1 MPEAVLQPPAP
12 GKPVRHRHTVAPGAP
27 SSAARDGEAPDWLV
41 PLLAKHGLEPHD
53 GWPPAHHQLT
63 ERDLPSEDGEED
75 MPVHTAHDQICLDL
89 RAGLER
95 RYRDR
100 GDVLVAH
107 DLFIYF
113 DGAMPGRGSARRV
126 SPDLFVAFGVPR
138 RGRGSLA
145 VWEERRAPAFVLE
158 VLSEE
163 TWRND
168 IGEKVTLYQAMGV
181 REYFL
186 FDPHGRAQPRL
197 QGWAYRDSGPKP
209 AGVAVNPSR
218 QRRALSASAL
228 PSGMRGIRSEAL
240 GLHLCHT
247 DPWPNVDHVSP
258 DAGKVRWFDADTN
271 RLLETY
277 QESEQRQATETR
289 AATQRADALAAE
301 LEALKARLRAGE
313 AGRAP

>member
-12 GKPVRHRHTVAPGAP
+12 GKPARRRHTTAPGAP
-27 SSAARDGEAPDWLV
+27 SPAAHGGEVPDWLV

-63 ERDLPSEDGEED
+63 ERDLPSADGEED
-75 MPVHTAHDQICLDL
+75 MPVHTVHDQLCLDL

-100 GDVLVAH
+100 DDVLIAH
-107 DLFIYF
+107 DLLVYF
-113 DGAMPGRGSARRV
+113 DGARPGRGSARRV

-145 VWEERRAPAFVLE
+145 VWEQGRAPAFVLE

-163 TWRND
+163 TWRSD
-168 IGEKVTLYQAMGV
+168 IGEKVALYQAMGV

-186 FDPHGRAQPRL
+186 FDPHGRVEPRL
-197 QGWAYRDSGPKP
+197 QAWAYQDSGSKP

-228 PSGMRGIRSEAL
+228 PSGMRGIRSDAL

-247 DPWPNVDHVSP
+247 DPWPNVDHVLP
-258 DAGKVRWFDADTN
+258 GAGKVRWFDADAN

-277 QESEQRQATETR
+277 QEFEQRQAAEIET
-289 AATQRADALAAE
+289 
-301 LEALKARLRAGE
+301 LKARLRAGE

>member
-12 GKPVRHRHTVAPGAP
+12 GKPAHHRHTAAPGAP
-27 SSAARDGEAPDWLV
+27 SSAVRDGEAPDWLA

-107 DLFIYF
+107 DLFVYF

-163 TWRND
+163 TWRRD
-168 IGEKVTLYQAMGV
+168 IGEKVALYQAMGV

-277 QESEQRQATETR
+277 QEFEQRQAAETR

-313 AGRAP
+313 AGRTP